1 MDGTMKVGGVVTGGA
16 LLLQL
21 ALTSTLAAQDV
32 VELPRRDADADVSVS
47 PAYSIG
53 GFEADGWQLF
63 GSVSQVEFDG
73 AGNLYLLDRQSMEI
87 TIVAPDGS
95 LVRQF
100 GTQGDGP
107 GEFRRPGTMGVT
119 RDGRVFVQ
127 DAGHRAY
134 LEFDA
139 EGEFVQQIPIEVQ
152 GGVLVMSALQ
162 TDPTGPR
169 FFTSPAGGGGFMV
182 MERNI
187 DGPGGGP
194 SGMPTGRPIERVS
207 IGDGVQSSDFFSAW
221 DPPEPGAE
229 DVSTS
234 GGGPVR
240 ISLPQQVIWEPRLFF
255 APLPDGGI
263 AVVDS
268 SAYAVK
274 IVDANGRHVRTITRP
289 SIDPQ
294 RVTDRIRNREIE
306 RRADLIQSGGGPQ
319 MRIVTNDGGGNRE
332 MPQDQIREMQ
342 IARLE
347 GTPFWHEIPVTGAM
361 TVGWDGLIWL
371 ERAQVDPT
379 EDGPIDLVRT
389 DGTYVGTLP
398 ADGDMRIPSAFG
410 PGGLAAWIEEDE
422 FEVATVRVGR
432 LGAALR

>member
-1 MDGTMKVGGVVTGGA
+1 MKGMTLEIAGIVLLEAVLATA
-16 LLLQL
+16 L
-21 ALTSTLAAQDV
+21 SAQAV
-32 VELPRRDADADVSVS
+32 VELPRRDADADVSVT
-47 PAYSIG
+47 PAYAIG

-87 TIVAPDGS
+87 SIVAPDGS
-95 LVRQF
+95 LVHQF

-107 GEFRRPGTMGVT
+107 GEFRQPGAMGVT

-139 EGEFVQQIPIEVQ
+139 EGEFVQQVPMVVE
-152 GGVLVMSALQ
+152 GGTLIMSSLQ

-169 FFTSPAGGGGFMV
+169 FFTSSAGGGSFMSISRESEGADDV
-182 MERNI
+182 DI
-187 DGPGGGP
+187 
-194 SGMPTGRPIERVS
+194 GMPTGRPIERVA
-207 IGDGVQSSDFFSAW
+207 IGDAVETSDFFSAW
-221 DPPEPGAE
+221 DPPEPQGEGGEVRAGGAIR
-229 DVSTS
+229 VSM
-234 GGGPVR
+234 
-240 ISLPQQVIWEPRLFF
+240 PQQVIWEPRLFF
-255 APLPDGGI
+255 APLPDGGL

-268 SAYAVK
+268 SAFAVK
-274 IVDANGRHVRTITRP
+274 IVDGSGRHVRTITRP
-289 SIDPQ
+289 SVEPR

-332 MPQDQIREMQ
+332 MPQEQIRQMQ
-342 IARLE
+342 IDRLE
-347 GTPFWHEIPVTGAM
+347 GTPFWPEIPAIGAM

-371 ERAQVDPT
+371 ERAEVDPT
-379 EDGPIDLVRT
+379 EDGPIDLFRA
-389 DGTYVGTLP
+389 DGSYVGTLP
-398 ADGDMRIPSAFG
+398 ADGEMRIPSAFG

-432 LGAALR
+432 LGAGLR